1 MNQPRLVVITLSDS
15 FDAIWEPMALECG
28 FELVRSPVPVPV
40 PVEHGVIV
48 VNAAGLEGRLLQTLK
63 EIPAGDREI
72 LAVVAEA
79 DHRLGIGAVQAGAV
93 DCVVLPQ
100 DVPLLKEGLRSL
112 AARYQAQGDSAR
124 FASNEASKYRFEGM
138 IGESPALKATLERA
152 ARVIPHRNL
161 TVLISGET
169 GTGKELL
176 ARAIHYNGP
185 RRKAP
190 FVDVNCAAIPEHLLE
205 SELFGH
211 EKGAFTDAGAAKP
224 GLFEIADGGTI
235 FLDEIG
241 HLSLPLQGKL
251 LRVLEQREIR
261 RVGGTRNQ
269 AVDVRVIAATH
280 VDLAAAA
287 REGSFREDLFYRL
300 NVVGLRLPSLRERG
314 DDVLLLANAFLAR
327 FARDYGLPLPAI
339 SAGAAQA
346 MLGHAWGGN
355 IRELRNAL
363 ERAILLADGN
373 RLEPADLDLAR
384 PTPTDVEGIP
394 FPATMPEILHA
405 AAREM
410 LRISD
415 GNRSEAARR
424 LGISRA
430 RLLRLIHRRNL
441 QFAHAGAI
449 HDDNV

>member
-1 MNQPRLVVITLSDS
+1 
-15 FDAIWEPMALECG
+15 
-28 FELVRSPVPVPV
+28 
-40 PVEHGVIV
+40 
-48 VNAAGLEGRLLQTLK
+48 
-63 EIPAGDREI
+63 
-72 LAVVAEA
+72 
-79 DHRLGIGAVQAGAV
+79 
-93 DCVVLPQ
+93 
-100 DVPLLKEGLRSL
+100 
-112 AARYQAQGDSAR
+112 
-124 FASNEASKYRFEGM
+124 
-138 IGESPALKATLERA
+138 
-152 ARVIPHRNL
+152 
-161 TVLISGET
+161 
-169 GTGKELL
+169 
-176 ARAIHYNGP
+176 
-185 RRKAP
+185 
-190 FVDVNCAAIPEHLLE
+190 
-205 SELFGH
+205 
-211 EKGAFTDAGAAKP
+211 
-224 GLFEIADGGTI
+224 
-235 FLDEIG
+235 
-241 HLSLPLQGKL
+241 
-251 LRVLEQREIR
+251 
-261 RVGGTRNQ
+261 
-269 AVDVRVIAATH
+269 
-280 VDLAAAA
+280 
-287 REGSFREDLFYRL
+287 
-300 NVVGLRLPSLRERG
+300 VGLRLPSLRERG